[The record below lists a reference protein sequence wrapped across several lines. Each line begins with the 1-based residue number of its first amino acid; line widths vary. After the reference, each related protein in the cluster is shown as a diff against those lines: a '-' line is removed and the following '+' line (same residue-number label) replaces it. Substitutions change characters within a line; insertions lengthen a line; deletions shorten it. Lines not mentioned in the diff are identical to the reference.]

1 MFRNLCVRLV
11 NILINPSITLKRKV
25 RFKVNFET
33 KMEAKPLVSIVLP
46 VYNHGKFVGDSI
58 ESILKQEYKNFEL
71 IIVDDGSTDDTAQ
84 VLSLY
89 SANKKVKLIK
99 QENAGLPTALNAGFS
114 CVSGSLL
121 TWTSADNLMAPQ
133 ALEILVRKLLE
144 NEGVGLVYSD
154 YTAIDEHGNELS
166 RSSSWRNY
174 DRISVDPS
182 IVKLGKPKV
191 LYKNIPS
198 NFIGP
203 YFLYRA
209 SVAKPLNGYAN
220 TPGIEDW
227 DFWMRLQL
235 ITKFKHVKSNGK
247 QYSYRVHS
255 ESMSHQI
262 KSRKQMSETIYL
274 LRRISRKRV
283 LTRDL
288 AIKIGP
294 EISELCFYELSKSKS
309 REN

>member
-1 MFRNLCVRLV
+1 
-11 NILINPSITLKRKV
+11 
-25 RFKVNFET
+25 
-33 KMEAKPLVSIVLP
+33 LP

-58 ESILKQEYKNFEL
+58 ESILEQEYKNFEL

-89 SANKKVKLIK
+89 SAHKKVKFIK

-114 CVSGSLL
+114 CASGSLL

-133 ALEILVRKLLE
+133 ALEILVHKLLE

-209 SVAKPLNGYAN
+209 SVAKLLNGYAN

-262 KSRKQMSETIYL
+262 KSRKQMAETIYL
-274 LRRISRKRV
+274 LRRISRKRI

-294 EISELCFYELSKSKS
+294 EISELCFYELNKSKS
-309 REN
+309 GEN